1 MKQEY
6 GRSLIEI
13 LGVLAIGAVM
23 SVGVIKMYQQ
33 VRTTQTRAI
42 ATAEIE
48 QIIKNAKLLTGAH
61 GTYDGLSVEYLV
73 KSGALKNSKAPM
85 GGDDWSVTPGFDGL
99 TFSINLTQLSSG
111 ECAYFEIKK
120 PTWAESILING
131 AEADGTSH
139 CFSTKTNMVS
149 FIVK

>member
-1 MKQEY
+1 MRQEC

-23 SVGVIKMYQQ
+23 SGATIGVYRQ

-61 GTYDGLSVEYLV
+61 GTYEGLSVDYLV
-73 KSGALKNSKAPM
+73 KSGAIKSNDAPM
-85 GGDDWSVTPGFDGL
+85 GGKNWSVEPSFDGSS
-99 TFSINLTQLSSG
+99 FSINLTDLSSG
-111 ECAYFEIKK
+111 ECEYFALKQ
-120 PTWAESILING
+120 PSWAESILING
-131 AEADGTSH
+131 NDVAQGH
-139 CFSTKTNMVS
+139 NCFSTKTNLVS